1 MGVQPGAESP
11 ALHTLPA
18 SRWARPQGGPL
29 SVVEG
34 QGHGGTE
41 TDICPQLSGPP
52 VLCPTLL
59 HHGVQP
65 SLQPSSP
72 PPSLASLASTG
83 PPQRQLRCGG
93 TSSGTALRAQTEG
106 PLSCT
111 KPSPSFALPSSRL
124 THLSLPFLL
133 RSHSGECL
141 HVVPLGDT
149 LIPSWTCPLI
159 LSSGSE
165 SIPTPSLFPGGGKQR
180 KIRFLPS
187 LPAFLCPLV
196 LMKPGLLSL
205 CLDLS
210 GARGSH
216 TAKPTA
222 EAR

>member
-1 MGVQPGAESP
+1 MEGQRQTSVLSSAGRLSSA
-11 ALHTLPA
+11 
-18 SRWARPQGGPL
+18 PL
-29 SVVEG
+29 SSTME
-34 QGHGGTE
+34 
-41 TDICPQLSGPP
+41 C
-52 VLCPTLL
+52 
-59 HHGVQP
+59 
-65 SLQPSSP
+65 SLPSSPP

-83 PPQRQLRCGG
+83 PPQRQLRYGG
-93 TSSGTALRAQTEG
+93 ASSGTALRAQTEG

-124 THLSLPFLL
+124 THRSLPCLL

-165 SIPTPSLFPGGGKQR
+165 SIPTPSLFPGGRKQR